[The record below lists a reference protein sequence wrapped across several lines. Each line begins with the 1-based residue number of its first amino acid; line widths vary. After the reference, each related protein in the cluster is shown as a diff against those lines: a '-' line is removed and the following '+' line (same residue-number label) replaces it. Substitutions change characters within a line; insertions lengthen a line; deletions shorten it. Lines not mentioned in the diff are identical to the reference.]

1 MFSRDER
8 VRIRRSS
15 RLAVETLE
23 GKAIPS
29 AVGGVGPTL
38 GQVQTPGAGD
48 PMNLSYVQMNDFHQK
63 VAPSQGIIAILIG

>member
-8 VRIRRSS
+8 VRFCRST

-29 AVGGVGPTL
+29 AVGGVGPIL
-38 GQVQTPGAGD
+38 GQVQTPTGGI
-48 PMNLSYVQMNDFHQK
+48 PTNLSYVQMNDFHQK